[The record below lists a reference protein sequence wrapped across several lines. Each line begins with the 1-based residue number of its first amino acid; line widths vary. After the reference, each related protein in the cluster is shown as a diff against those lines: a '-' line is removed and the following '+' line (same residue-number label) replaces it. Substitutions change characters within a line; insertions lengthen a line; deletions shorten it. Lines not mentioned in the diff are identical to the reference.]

1 MTDGRKHATNEAQRC
16 AQGSMRESRAT
27 SEAETRAAGA
37 RTAGRATQREHMRQE
52 RAASK
57 TRSEGNYTESERKR
71 DRQEQHQ
78 SPPRP
83 SMNVPFG
90 VSRETFVLMSHVIT
104 TSVSRETSRKAQ
116 RHWKTSFFPTPSS
129 QRTRSSRAD
138 EVEKRHETTRV
149 GRSECPSIRK
159 NEKTEERGE
168 GRKGERG
175 KGKGLRGCERRLPQ
189 STMRASSHLAR
200 R

>member
-1 MTDGRKHATNEAQRC
+1 MADGRKRAIDETQRR

-27 SEAETRAAGA
+27 SEAETHAAEA
-37 RTAGRATQREHMRQE
+37 HTAGRATQREHMRQE

-57 TRSEGNYTESERKR
+57 THAESNYTESGWKR

-104 TSVSRETSRKAQ
+104 CLLYTSDA
-116 RHWKTSFFPTPSS
+116 
-129 QRTRSSRAD
+129 AD
-138 EVEKRHETTRV
+138 E
-149 GRSECPSIRK
+149 
-159 NEKTEERGE
+159 
-168 GRKGERG
+168 
-175 KGKGLRGCERRLPQ
+175 L
-189 STMRASSHLAR
+189 
-200 R
+200 